1 MGTESGRAAVL
12 LRQARTLN
20 LQTGNLLNWGR
31 LRKKCPATPSE
42 EVSLKKRWG
51 VFVCMWGDGDGDEGA
66 SRDAFPTR
74 RWTKVDAG
82 LRGMTFVFSPSFE

>member
-42 EVSLKKRWG
+42 EVSLKKEMVG
-51 VFVCMWGDGDGDEGA
+51 VCVCVYVCVEGGGRQAATKGRPVMPSRRDDGR
-66 SRDAFPTR
+66 S
-74 RWTKVDAG
+74 WTLGCV
-82 LRGMTFVFSPSFE
+82 E

>member
-42 EVSLKKRWG
+42 EVSLKERWL
-51 VFVCMWGDGDGDEGA
+51 VFVCVFVEWRGGDK
-66 SRDAFPTR
+66 R
-74 RWTKVDAG
+74 R
-82 LRGMTFVFSPSFE
+82 LRGVP